1 LTRACPPR
9 HNSVLVE
16 SLRDLREK
24 RALSLIDLSN
34 LSKVSVG
41 TIWRLEHQ
49 IGTPKPSTRRK
60 LAKALG
66 VEPWEIAWPKGR
78 SKGR

>member
-1 LTRACPPR
+1 MET
-9 HNSVLVE
+9 
-16 SLRDLREK
+16 LRDLREK

-49 IGTPKPSTRRK
+49 MGKPKPSTRRK
-60 LAKALG
+60 LAQALG
-66 VEPWEIAWPKGR
+66 VEPWEIAWPEGR
-78 SKGR
+78 SKDR

>member
-1 LTRACPPR
+1 
-9 HNSVLVE
+9 VE
-16 SLRDLREK
+16 TLKGLREK

-41 TIWRLEHQ
+41 TIWRLEHD

-66 VEPWEIAWPKGR
+66 VQPWEIAWPEGR
-78 SKGR
+78 SKGT